1 MENSKELLENIIR
14 SVVECTFSN
23 KIEVEIKEDLSLR
36 FIEMPEYIAEVLGFN
51 NEEIVKVKTEGMKAV
66 IFENVKILVNK
77 DIVKKKFFINLNE
90 ARAANLENEFIVEI
104 LKEEH
109 TNLNRKTK
117 DEISYKFEKEGIY
130 TKLI

>member
-1 MENSKELLENIIR
+1 MENTKELLENIIR
-14 SVVECTFSN
+14 TVVECTFSN

-36 FIEMPEYIAEVLGFN
+36 FIEMPEYIAEVLGFK
-51 NEEIVKVKTEGMKAV
+51 NEEIVKVKTEGIKAV

-77 DIVKKKFFINLNE
+77 DIVKKRFFINLNE

>member
-14 SVVECTFSN
+14 SVVECTFS
-23 KIEVEIKEDLSLR
+23 KITAFIPSVLTLTISSLLKPNTSAIYSGISINLR
-36 FIEMPEYIAEVLGFN
+36 DKSSFISTSIL
-51 NEEIVKVKTEGMKAV
+51 
-66 IFENVKILVNK
+66 FENVKILVNK

-109 TNLNRKTK
+109 INLNKKTK

>member
-109 TNLNRKTK
+109 INLNKKTK